1 MIKEELLDSVKELT
15 EIIDQSGIE
24 LNAIDQMGNTVELCS
39 MDLAIMAIILVRED
53 LTAIEKSMMLY
64 GSIHSP
70 ASSKISKYLIQES

>member
-1 MIKEELLDSVKELT
+1 MVKEDLLESVKDLT

-24 LNAIDQMGNTVELCS
+24 LNSRDQIGNVIELCS
-39 MDLAIMAIILVRED
+39 MDLAIMAVILVRED

-70 ASSKISKYLIQES
+70 VSQNINKKMRQEA